1 MPNAVLSCLYKC
13 PTYLRFPLT
22 FPNEMI
28 YNTDMKNSTDEEQP
42 TTGEIILPH
51 QQFDIV
57 AKDPFY
63 AFPEDMLQFLIG
75 RHDFEFVEHV
85 DTNLT
90 TVEVRHMDILTK
102 VMVDQQEVLI
112 HCEIQTDDSWQP
124 NMVRRNVGYL
134 GRCYERYGLPIYSFV
149 LYLRSTAGGRDPGGY
164 FQNVPGHR
172 FIVEYQVVR
181 LSEVDGQSILEAQ
194 QPGLMP
200 FTPLMKPPAD
210 MSGVEWTTH
219 CAEVTRSLS
228 LDPAVRSNLMV
239 ELWVM
244 SGLAHERQDLLT
256 LISEDIVNQSSVY
269 QMIIERG
276 REQGIERGIEQGKEL
291 GAKEVAIEHIL
302 DLLDRR
308 FNVSTAPILTSSL
321 EAIDDLQQLRQLFH
335 AALEAKR
342 LEDFLRALPTD
353 RNGT

>member
-1 MPNAVLSCLYKC
+1 M
-13 PTYLRFPLT
+13 
-22 FPNEMI
+22 
-28 YNTDMKNSTDEEQP
+28 YNT
-42 TTGEIILPH
+42 
-51 QQFDIV
+51 
-57 AKDPFY
+57 
-63 AFPEDMLQFLIG
+63 
-75 RHDFEFVEHV
+75 
-85 DTNLT
+85 
-90 TVEVRHMDILTK
+90 
-102 VMVDQQEVLI
+102 
-112 HCEIQTDDSWQP
+112 
-124 NMVRRNVGYL
+124 
-134 GRCYERYGLPIYSFV
+134 
-149 LYLRSTAGGRDPGGY
+149 
-164 FQNVPGHR
+164 
-172 FIVEYQVVR
+172 
-181 LSEVDGQSILEAQ
+181 
-194 QPGLMP
+194 
-200 FTPLMKPPAD
+200 
-210 MSGVEWTTH
+210 
-219 CAEVTRSLS
+219 
-228 LDPAVRSNLMV
+228 
-239 ELWVM
+239 VM